1 VDHSIRKGFM
11 QRHLDVSLS
20 SICASKPQNEV
31 HKLIREWSNDRDFT
45 WQRLSQLDEGTG
57 VSISR

>member
-1 VDHSIRKGFM
+1 M

-31 HKLIREWSNDRDFT
+31 HKLIREWSDDRDFT

>member
-20 SICASKPQNEV
+20 SIRASKLQNEA
-31 HKLIREWSNDRDFT
+31 HELIREWRDAPT
-45 WQRLSQLDEGTG
+45 LLESD
-57 VSISR
+57 